1 MICQGVTVGAGAT
14 ITGRAGQV
22 SLVGRREPI
31 FYDRVCDG
39 LGITLDIDL

>member
-22 SLVGRREPI
+22 SLVGHREPI
-31 FYDRVCDG
+31 FDDRVCDG
-39 LGITLDIDL
+39 HGIALDSDL